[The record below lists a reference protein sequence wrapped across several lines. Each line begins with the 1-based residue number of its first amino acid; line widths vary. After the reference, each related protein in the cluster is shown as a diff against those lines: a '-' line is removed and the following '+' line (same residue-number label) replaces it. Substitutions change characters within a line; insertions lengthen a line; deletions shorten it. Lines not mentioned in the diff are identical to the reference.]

1 MRETNYGLPYYLKQ
15 QEKEVEDLDKVGGGE
30 GGGLHS
36 HELAPMVKPIPKPP
50 KKRLFQ
56 LFRKAPPRPLVL
68 IENGDID
75 KSKGVV
81 RVSNVQSR
89 IKGTRVR
96 KSALELREDLQKEK
110 EMLSLKNEGMK
121 LPVNIDMNKNIVV
134 SEGLVRWFNING
146 NDMVHHGALNDAV
159 FSPSELRVATA
170 GGDKLIKIW
179 DPRDGTYVRALKG
192 HKGSACHECAL
203 YF

>member
-1 MRETNYGLPYYLKQ
+1 MRETKYGLPYYLKQ
-15 QEKEVEDLDKVGGGE
+15 QEKEAKDLDKTGGGE
-30 GGGLHS
+30 GLHS

-50 KKRLFQ
+50 KKRIFQ
-56 LFRKAPPRPLVL
+56 LFRRAPPRALPL
-68 IENGDID
+68 IETCEIGE
-75 KSKGVV
+75 SKGVV
-81 RVSNVQSR
+81 RVSDVQSR
-89 IKGTRVR
+89 IIGTRVR
-96 KSALELREDLQKEK
+96 KSALESMEDLEKEK

-121 LPVNIDMNKNIVV
+121 LPVNIDMNKDIVG

-159 FSPSELRVATA
+159 FSPSELRVASA

-192 HKGSACHECAL
+192 HAGSKCHEYSL
-203 YF
+203 FF